1 MPAESPEGPAP
12 RLAAVRAVGRVG
24 AGGGQ
29 PGSPGARRDGA
40 ARAAAAQTAGSPV
53 GSGRSSSSG
62 SLRPD
67 NPAASEEGRQRPTT
81 AAGSPGRADGGP
93 RPGLSPPEPQDGGVP
108 QARAKAAPRRLGRRG
123 PGARLPSRL
132 PAAAGGR
139 RGPSA
144 RGLLSQGWPSLFDKL
159 IAWRGLAGPGVTP
172 VTTKVELE
180 EIRLKERKKKKKKLK
195 GELAGDWRQRPRG
208 RCAKRGLLAP
218 ASPRKLLAQTHRD
231 HALRPNPGPTT
242 ETGVG
247 GGGRLLLLEKSP

>member
-12 RLAAVRAVGRVG
+12 RLAAVRAVRRVG

-139 RGPSA
+139 RGHSA

-180 EIRLKERKKKKKKLK
+180 EIRLKERKKKKKIK
-195 GELAGDWRQRPRG
+195 GGAG
-208 RCAKRGLLAP
+208 RGLEAETEGEMREARSPGSRFAP
-218 ASPRKLLAQTHRD
+218 EAPGADPPGSRSPPQP
-231 HALRPNPGPTT
+231 RPNYRNR
-242 ETGVG
+242 G
-247 GGGRLLLLEKSP
+247 GGWGEAAAS